1 MKKIPRKTRE
11 LKVRIVFVELK
22 TEEIETLFTNLP
34 KEIAT
39 LEELKQLYRT
49 KWTIEKKLQQI
60 KKKKTTH
67 GKIPR
72 KKEK

>member
-49 KWTIEKKLQQI
+49 K
-60 KKKKTTH
+60 
-67 GKIPR
+67 
-72 KKEK
+72 